1 MTKELE
7 FAIEIVQKELN
18 LYRAK
23 LQVASEGTAQF
34 GRITTLIAA
43 YQKRVDACTE
53 TLEYLK
59 RSAEHLGGAVRHDS

>member
-23 LQVASEGTAQF
+23 LQLASEVSPKSETGLIYMYQL
-34 GRITTLIAA
+34 RI
-43 YQKRVDACTE
+43 DACTE